1 VQVAIFRS
9 RWMRRVVVA
18 LALIVVTALLFVVGR
33 WYVATQRVQD
43 VATHAAQ
50 SIAPGDS
57 KSTASTV
64 RRAFSSLQAQAD
76 RGGYRLP
83 ESAGRATIHLHAI
96 AAYASRQERDLA
108 ALPPPNLPLTAE
120 RFAQLKGLSDDGN
133 ARAACVLAQE
143 VTKCGFLPSMG
154 EKELQY
160 RERKLQA
167 LQREGRTDDRLVKQI
182 AGSRAMLKLL
192 QEECVASVAVA
203 SAEPAWRY
211 MLRSALLGFEPAMS
225 RFVSS
230 PMFDPTDL
238 SASVDA
244 LAAYRSY
251 YGPLLDAVAQRG
263 DSFHMAVAAREYG
276 GTPLRFNVF
285 DVCVLIG
292 GVSRDVA
299 RALAFAY
306 ATIELHSQQI
316 AAGTSLSE
324 KEREQ
329 ATRQLASGRSRA
341 AEIEAQATPDERL
354 QARALADQMIANW
367 SPDVVSPPPKT
378 TREASGKGRFDDFDS
393 MCRD

>member
-1 VQVAIFRS
+1 
-9 RWMRRVVVA
+9 M
-18 LALIVVTALLFVVGR
+18 
-33 WYVATQRVQD
+33 
-43 VATHAAQ
+43 
-50 SIAPGDS
+50 
-57 KSTASTV
+57 
-64 RRAFSSLQAQAD
+64 
-76 RGGYRLP
+76 
-83 ESAGRATIHLHAI
+83 
-96 AAYASRQERDLA
+96 
-108 ALPPPNLPLTAE
+108 TAE

-133 ARAACVLAQE
+133 ARAACVLAEE

-203 SAEPAWRY
+203 SAEPAWRH

-251 YGPLLDAVAQRG
+251 YGPMLDAVAQRG
-263 DSFHMAVAAREYG
+263 DSFRMAVAAREYG

-285 DVCVLIG
+285 DVSVLIG

-324 KEREQ
+324 KERAQ
-329 ATRQLASGRSRA
+329 ATRQLASSRSQVA
-341 AEIEAQATPDERL
+341 KIEAQSMPDERL
-354 QARALADQMIANW
+354 QDVQQLLGTGCFHGREGITHATIDVNHDRATD
-367 SPDVVSPPPKT
+367 PHP
-378 TREASGKGRFDDFDS
+378 
-393 MCRD
+393 